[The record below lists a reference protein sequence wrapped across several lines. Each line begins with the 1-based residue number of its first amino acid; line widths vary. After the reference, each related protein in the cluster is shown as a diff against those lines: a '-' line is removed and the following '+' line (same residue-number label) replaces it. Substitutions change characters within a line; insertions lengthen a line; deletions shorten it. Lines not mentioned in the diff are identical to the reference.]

1 MSNDTPKESPK
12 DSSKDSPKDP
22 RAARIRSKIDA
33 SQKRVRGEGAPRK
46 AKAAPR
52 KRASGETGFIEKA
65 MADHPLALLAGSV
78 VLGAIAA
85 SLVPRSWGSKL
96 GSRALGL
103 AAIAG
108 ELGATFGSKAW
119 SATAEGARVGQ
130 DKLEDLGE
138 SLADRSSQAGRK
150 ATDLGLLAGKRALEL
165 AGLAAKNA
173 RDASDSALKAIG
185 DLKTRARH

>member
-1 MSNDTPKESPK
+1 MSDDKAE
-12 DSSKDSPKDP
+12 
-22 RAARIRSKIDA
+22 RIRTKISA
-33 SQKRVRGEGAPRK
+33 SQARARGDAAPRK

-96 GSRALGL
+96 GSRLFGL
-103 AAIAG
+103 ATVAG
-108 ELGATFGSKAW
+108 ELGAVYGSKAL
-119 SATAEGARVGQ
+119 SAAAESARTGQ

-138 SLADRSSQAGRK
+138 VLADQGSDARRK
-150 ATDLGLLAGKRALEL
+150 AIELGTLAGKRAIEL
-165 AGLAAKNA
+165 AGVAARNA
-173 RDASDSALKAIG
+173 RDARGGALKAIS
-185 DLKTRARH
+185 DLSDRARS